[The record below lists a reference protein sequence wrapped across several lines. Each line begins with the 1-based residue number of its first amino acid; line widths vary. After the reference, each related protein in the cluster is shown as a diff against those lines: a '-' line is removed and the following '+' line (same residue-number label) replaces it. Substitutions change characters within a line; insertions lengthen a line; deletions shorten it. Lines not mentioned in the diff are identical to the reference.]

1 MNTPKVWDI
10 LANFKALCSFRGW
23 KTSESEDWIESD
35 DKYHNFLWTRD
46 VQPSTFERIV
56 TDRKCVV
63 KEGSSY
69 RVVEAAYTAWL
80 FSQAPSETLVKTIFE
95 NSDFSRRVALYDLS
109 PLLGGKK
116 LCIKLN
122 HTNSTVFQEFEKFL
136 QEKLAVKLKPLPSP
150 EPDIKTYTVTELV

>member
-1 MNTPKVWDI
+1 MNAPKVWDI
-10 LANFKALCSFRGW
+10 LKKFKALCSFRGW
-23 KTSESEDWIESD
+23 RTSESEDWIEMD
-35 DKYHNFLWTRD
+35 KKYHNFLWTKN

-63 KEGSSY
+63 QEGLSY

-80 FSQAPSETLVKTIFE
+80 FSRAPSETLVKTVFE

-109 PLLGGKK
+109 PLFGGKK
-116 LCIKLN
+116 LCVKLN

-136 QEKLAVKLKPLPSP
+136 KEELGVKVKPLSSQ
-150 EPDIKTYTVTELV
+150 ESDVKTYTVTELV

>member
-10 LANFKALCSFRGW
+10 LTNFKALCSFRGW

-46 VQPSTFERIV
+46 VQPSTFERII

-136 QEKLAVKLKPLPSP
+136 QEKLGVKLKPLPSP
-150 EPDIKTYTVTELV
+150 EPSIKTYTVTELV

>member
-1 MNTPKVWDI
+1 MDAPKVWDI
-10 LANFKALCSFRGW
+10 ITQFKALCNFRGW

-56 TDRKCVV
+56 TDNKCVV
-63 KEGSSY
+63 QEGLSY

-80 FSQAPSETLVKTIFE
+80 FLQTPSKTLVNTIFE

-109 PLLGGKK
+109 PFLGGKK
-116 LCIKLN
+116 LCVKLN

-136 QEKLAVKLKPLPSP
+136 QEKLGAKLRPLPSP
-150 EPDIKTYTVTELV
+150 EPGVKTYTATELV